1 MQMDTSRKTASLLL
15 YLTCFT
21 CGTLLLVAC
30 DSNRRKPIEGTVTLD
45 GRPMPNGQIRF
56 IPKEGTNGP
65 TAGAKIDEGKY
76 SISAELGIFAGTYRV
91 EITASRPGGRKM
103 PDRVTGQPV
112 DVYKQFIPSKYNTK
126 SELVAN
132 VTADGPNVFDFA
144 VTAK

>member
-1 MQMDTSRKTASLLL
+1 MDTSRKTASLLL
-15 YLTCFT
+15 YLTCVT

-30 DSNRRKPIEGTVTLD
+30 DSNSRQPVEGTVTLD
-45 GRPMPNGQIRF
+45 GRPMADGQIRF
-56 IPKEGTNGP
+56 VPQEGANGP
-65 TAGAKIDEGKY
+65 TAGAKIDNGKF

-91 EITASRPGGRKM
+91 EITASRPGGRKI

-112 DVYKQFIPSKYNTK
+112 DVYKQFIPAKYNTK

-132 VTADGPNVFDFA
+132 VTADGANVFDFA